1 MTFTPFYPSDANMA
15 RVGIQELCA

>member
-15 RVGIQELCA
+15 RVGIQRLCA